1 MNCISR
7 LLIFSCLIAC
17 GACGMPASGT
27 AAPAPASAS
36 DYAVHYTITPQPDDG
51 SVAIHMSVGQTR
63 GQLREL
69 SFSLA
74 NIEPSSVRAD
84 GDLLITGDILR
95 WRPDNDGGSLTWQVL
110 ARHQRSDGGY
120 DAWLSTEWGIFRA
133 EDIIPRAR
141 TRTLKGAKSQTS
153 MSFEL
158 PHTWSVVSEYSSLN
172 SRIDI
177 AHADRR
183 FSQPRGWIA
192 LGKLGIRRET
202 IAGTRIA
209 IAAPQGQSVRR
220 MDMLALLNWTLPE
233 LSAVLPNAIP
243 RLTIVS
249 AAEPMWRGGLSAPE
263 SLFIHADRPLIS
275 ENATSTLMHEVV
287 HVAIGASA
295 THGFDWI
302 VEGLAEFYS
311 LELLQRGG
319 AITTRRYK
327 RALEKQL
334 EWSQDAQQL
343 CARVSS
349 GAATARA
356 VIVYRDLDKEMR
368 KKSSGK
374 VSLDDVLQ
382 QIANTPG
389 RISLQTLVD
398 IVTELLAEPATTLN
412 IENLPG
418 CQKYLPAPEI

>member
-1 MNCISR
+1 M
-7 LLIFSCLIAC
+7 
-17 GACGMPASGT
+17 
-27 AAPAPASAS
+27 
-36 DYAVHYTITPQPDDG
+36 HYTITPQPSDG
-51 SVAIHMSVGQTR
+51 AVAVQMSVGQSS

-69 SFSLA
+69 SFSLT
-74 NIEPSSVRAD
+74 NIDASSVRAD
-84 GDLLITGDILR
+84 GDLLITDDTVR
-95 WRPDNDGGSLTWQVL
+95 WRPATGGGSLVWQSA
-110 ARHQRSDGGY
+110 ARHQRSGGGY
-120 DAWLSTEWGIFRA
+120 DAWLSQDWGIFRA

-158 PHTWSVVSEYSSLN
+158 PETWSVVSEYSTLN

-183 FSQPRGWIA
+183 FAQPRGWIA
-192 LGKLGIRRET
+192 LGQLGIRRET

-209 IAAPQGQSVRR
+209 VAAPKGQSVRR

-233 LSAVLPNAIP
+233 LNAVLPNAIP

-287 HVAIGASA
+287 HVAIGTSASN
-295 THGFDWI
+295 GFDWI

-327 RALEKQL
+327 RALETQL
-334 EWSQDAQQL
+334 EWSKDAAQL

-368 KKSSGK
+368 KKSAGK
-374 VSLDDVLQ
+374 VSLDDVLL

-389 RISLQTLVD
+389 RISLQTLTD
-398 IVTELLAEPATTLN
+398 IVTGLLDEPATTLK

-418 CQKYLPAPEI
+418 CQKYLPAPEN